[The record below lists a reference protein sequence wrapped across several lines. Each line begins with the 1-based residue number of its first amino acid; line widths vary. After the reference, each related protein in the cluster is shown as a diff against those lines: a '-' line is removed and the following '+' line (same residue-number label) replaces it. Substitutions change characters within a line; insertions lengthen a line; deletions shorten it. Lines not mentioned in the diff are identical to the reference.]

1 MVETD
6 DRKYDITNK
15 VYEVLDDIKGFEIA
29 RGEPRTGNMIIRY
42 KGNLYLLELS
52 PLLKEEFEKDYKDA
66 DLADIATEFSYVL
79 YGRVI

>member
-29 RGEPRTGNMIIRY
+29 RGEPRTGNMIVRY
-42 KGNLYLLELS
+42 KDTNYLLNIS
-52 PLLKEEFEKDYKDA
+52 PLFKEDYDKDYKDA
-66 DLADIATEFSYVL
+66 DFHEIVDKFSYL
-79 YGRVI
+79 LHS